1 MSFLKNKSFFQKT
14 INTKKIEE
22 EQFNLQLTFSLDI
35 NKNEKQ
41 LKEQLDLSEDVIF
54 HHFVISLH
62 NGTPLK
68 ACRNSP
74 IND

>member
-1 MSFLKNKSFFQKT
+1 MSFLKNKSFFQET

-22 EQFNLQLTFSLDI
+22 EQFTFSLDI